1 MQNISL
7 NIPSFILGI
16 SEELEKNA
24 KKKKRCWTG
33 YEPVP
38 GKKPYSEDSCRPI
51 QSKKADAQ
59 SEIPLRPFQGVRA
72 SAEDLNHFPISLDD
86 FMLGGGTFSMGV
98 GGPRPSATAN
108 PAAPAVKSG
117 PIKPPMIRPSTGKP
131 VLPLRKRSVDL
142 SSMPTNENIFPSSS
156 SQLKWKYSRTPD
168 RLRLSDG
175 NLMYS
180 FGFPSEFSAEDSPVE
195 RLPDEDITD
204 FEKDVINKGTAQ
216 IHRSSPNNVYLTLAD
231 GANNP
236 TFMLQ
241 HEKDK
246 QWRYTPSKK
255 FIEKINKIKEN
266 LPASQSENVD
276 VNVPAL
282 MEATKDFEKISYY
295 HLLQGADGAPFGHSQ
310 ERLADKIQDT
320 AQGVV
325 NFGNS
330 SLNFLANH
338 PLESAFGGFLA
349 AKGLKYVYDK
359 YRNPEEE
366 TKPLNNTAAAAAGMV
381 PVVASKL
388 ITGKYS

>member
-51 QSKKADAQ
+51 GSKKAEDTGNF
-59 SEIPLRPFQGVRA
+59 SGTRA
-72 SAEDLNHFPISLDD
+72 NFEDLAQFPINPED
-86 FMLGGGTFSMGV
+86 FVAGGGTLSFGTGAPKSV
-98 GGPRPSATAN
+98 TPPALKAT
-108 PAAPAVKSG
+108 PPVLKAAPLKAPPGKSVMG
-117 PIKPPMIRPSTGKP
+117 R
-131 VLPLRKRSVDL
+131 PLRKRSVDL
-142 SSMPTNENIFPSSS
+142 SSMPANENIFPSSS

-195 RLPDEDITD
+195 RLPDEDLTD
-204 FEKDVINKGTAQ
+204 FEKDIIGKGTAQ
-216 IHRSSPNNVYLTLAD
+216 IHRSSPNNIYLTLAD

-282 MEATKDFEKISYY
+282 MEAAKDFEKISYY
-295 HLLQGADGAPFGHSQ
+295 HLMQGSNGVPFGHSQ

-320 AQGVV
+320 AQGAV

-349 AKGLKYVYDK
+349 AKGLKYIYDK
-359 YRNPEEE
+359 YNNPEEE
-366 TKPLNNTAAAAAGMV
+366 TKPLNNTAAAAVGMA
-381 PVVASKL
+381 PVIASKL